1 MIRYGDRD
9 FSQWLPI
16 SRCEDRFGSEERRAG
31 VMRVIKGIIG
41 AIETVKPRWRCFA
54 AGARVTKMCCKI
66 SPSEEEFTFYF
77 KQFSRR
83 SLEAAKPL

>member
-9 FSQWLPI
+9 FSRWLPI
-16 SRCEDRFGSEERRAG
+16 GRYQDHFGSIKRRAS

-54 AGARVTKMCCKI
+54 AGAAITKMCSEI
-66 SPSEEEFTFYF
+66 SPSEEEFTFYL
-77 KQFSRR
+77 KQFS
-83 SLEAAKPL
+83 